1 MDSELRDLY
10 QEVVLDHGRN
20 PRNFRRPEGANRDA
34 EGYNPLCGDRVR
46 LHLAVDAD
54 GRIRDAG
61 FEGAGC
67 AISMASTSLMTEI
80 LKGKSAEEAE
90 RLAQA
95 FFGLVKGDA
104 AGAAVAAADE
114 DDMDR
119 LHVLAGVA
127 EFPMRVKCAT
137 LAWHTMQAALERG
150 PADTAE
156 PVVKTEEAR

>member
-20 PRNFRRPEGANRDA
+20 PRNFRRWPEGANRDA
-34 EGYNPLCGDRVR
+34 EGYNPLCGDRVCV
-46 LHLAVDAD
+46 HLAVDAD

-80 LKGKSAEEAE
+80 LKGKSAAEAE
-90 RLAQA
+90 ALAQA
-95 FFGLVKGDA
+95 FYGLVKGETADTP
-104 AGAAVAAADE
+104 AADE

-119 LHVLAGVA
+119 LHVLSGVA

-137 LAWHTMQAALERG
+137 LAWHTMQAALARG
-150 PADTAE
+150 AADQAE
-156 PVVKTEEAR
+156 PVATTEEA

>member
-20 PRNFRRPEGANRDA
+20 PRNFRRLPEGANRDA

-46 LHLAVDAD
+46 VHLAVDAD
-54 GRIRDAG
+54 GRIRDLG

-80 LKGKSAEEAE
+80 LKGKSAEEATT
-90 RLAQA
+90 LAEA
-95 FFGLVKGDA
+95 FYGLVKGEAADA
-104 AGAAVAAADE
+104 PAAADE

-119 LHVLAGVA
+119 LHVLSGVA

-137 LAWHTMQAALERG
+137 LAWHTMQAALARG
-150 PADTAE
+150 PADGAE
-156 PVVKTEEAR
+156 PVVTTEEA

>member
-10 QEVVLDHGRN
+10 QEVVLDHGRK
-20 PRNFRRPEGANRDA
+20 PRNFRRRPEGANRDA
-34 EGYNPLCGDRVR
+34 EGYNPLCGDRVCV
-46 LHLAVDAD
+46 HLAVDAD

-90 RLAQA
+90 ALAQA
-95 FFGLVKGDA
+95 FYRLVKGE
-104 AGAAVAAADE
+104 AADVSVANE
-114 DDMDR
+114 DDIDR

-150 PADTAE
+150 PADKAK
-156 PVVKTEEAR
+156 PVMMTEDAR

>member
-20 PRNFRRPEGANRDA
+20 PRNFRRRPEGANRDA

-46 LHLAVDAD
+46 IHLAVDAD

-90 RLAQA
+90 ALAQA
-95 FFGLVKGDA
+95 FFGLVKGEA
-104 AGAAVAAADE
+104 ADTPAADE
-114 DDMDR
+114 DDLDR
-119 LHVLAGVA
+119 LHVLSGVA

-137 LAWHTMQAALERG
+137 LAWHTMQAALAQG
-150 PADTAE
+150 PAAKE
-156 PVVKTEEAR
+156 ELVVTTEEA